1 MAGVTVRDL
10 RNRGGEVLDRVSRG
24 ETLIVTKDG
33 RPIAEL
39 RPLGRSSVNTAE
51 LIRRRRN
58 LPRVDDRELRTE
70 IDAALD
76 QAL

>member
-39 RPLGRSSVNTAE
+39 RPLRRSSVNTAE
-51 LIRRRRN
+51 LIRRRQN
-58 LPRVDDRELRTE
+58 LPRVDDRGLRVE
-70 IDAALD
+70 IDAVID